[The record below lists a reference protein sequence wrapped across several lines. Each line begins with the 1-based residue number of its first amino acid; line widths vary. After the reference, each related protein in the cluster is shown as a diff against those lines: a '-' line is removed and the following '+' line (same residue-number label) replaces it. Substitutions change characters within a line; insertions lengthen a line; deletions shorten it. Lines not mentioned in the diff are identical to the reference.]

1 MALDIDRL
9 HDVVEQIFNN
19 DDINRYAGK
28 TTAMVYLMLGNVWVG
43 ENPGKFLYIG
53 HNSVVCDIAK
63 MMFISALKKDGYK
76 LEVTQQE
83 VIVDGT
89 QIFYFRSG
97 TRLSAQDLTL
107 FSGGLHNMF
116 IDINWDDIDIGSYR
130 VMYNT
135 LREFE
140 EVVVKHDLS

>member
-43 ENPGKFLYIG
+43 ENPGKFLYVG
-53 HNSVVCDIAK
+53 QNSVACDIAK
-63 MMFISALKKDGYK
+63 AMFISSLKKDEYK
-76 LEVTQQE
+76 LEISQQE

-89 QIFYFRSG
+89 QIFYFRPYS
-97 TRLSAQDLTL
+97 RLTVQALTL
-107 FSGGLHNMF
+107 FNTGLHNIF
-116 IDINWDDIDIGSYR
+116 IDINWDDIDISGYR
-130 VMYNT
+130 SLYNT

-140 EVVVKHDLS
+140 EVVVKHEFS